1 MKMTIQT
8 DYVEPWTRRVA
19 KSVGR
24 GFVYAMLLSLWAA
37 LMNALS
43 HGRALERLDTSLPQV
58 TASSLLALPAAW
70 FVLGV
75 LRPLCSQWWGRMLS
89 GCLAGAT
96 GGAILGGVLGKSIT
110 AKQLLGVTLIFA
122 VIWSIGGLVWL
133 RAPRQYE
140 D

>member
-1 MKMTIQT
+1 
-8 DYVEPWTRRVA
+8 
-19 KSVGR
+19 
-24 GFVYAMLLSLWAA
+24 
-37 LMNALS
+37 
-43 HGRALERLDTSLPQV
+43 
-58 TASSLLALPAAW
+58 
-70 FVLGV
+70 
-75 LRPLCSQWWGRMLS
+75 MLS